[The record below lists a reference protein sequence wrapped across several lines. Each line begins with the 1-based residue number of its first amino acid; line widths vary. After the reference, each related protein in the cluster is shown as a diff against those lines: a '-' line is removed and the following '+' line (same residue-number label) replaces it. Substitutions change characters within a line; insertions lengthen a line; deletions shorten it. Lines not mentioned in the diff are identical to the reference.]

1 MRVLIL
7 IFFIFFSLEARSITD
22 HYGRVVE
29 IPDNITKIYAASPP
43 ITMSLLAFNPDLVA
57 GLNMKF
63 NETQKKFVGSAAN
76 KRVVGGFFGQ
86 GKTPNFEIL
95 LSIKPDLVVMWG
107 RMSGS
112 DKILDKFK
120 KFKIPVILVK
130 NENIYDL
137 ISQFKIYAEITDDK
151 VRADELIAYTKKS
164 LDLVKEMQSD
174 LEKRKKT
181 SYYYAQGIDGL
192 YSECDGSFHIEPFNY
207 AGAKNILECKMS
219 SNYGMEK
226 VTLESVL
233 MGDPDVIVAMEK
245 SFFDSIYSNPQWAN
259 LRAVKEKKVFL
270 VPSEPLNY
278 ISRPPSFMRLL
289 GIRWLIDSFY
299 PSLRTKSFEDE
310 KKEFERLFF
319 TQRVTDAK

>member
-1 MRVLIL
+1 MRVLIF
-7 IFFIFFSLEARSITD
+7 IFFILFSLDARTITD
-22 HYGRVVE
+22 DYGRVVE

-63 NETQKKFVGSAAN
+63 NETQKKFVGSAYD
-76 KRVVGGFFGQ
+76 KKVVGGFFGQ
-86 GKTPNFEIL
+86 GNTSNFEIL

-112 DKILDKFK
+112 EKILDKFE

-137 ISQFKIYAEITDDK
+137 ISQFEIYAEITGDK
-151 VRADELIAYTKKS
+151 ARADELIAYTKKS
-164 LDLVKEMQSD
+164 LNLVKELQDD
-174 LEKRKKT
+174 LAKRKIIR
-181 SYYYAQGIDGL
+181 YYYAQGVDGL

-207 AGAKNILECKMS
+207 AGAKNILQCKMS

-226 VTLESVL
+226 VTLETVL
-233 MGDPDVIVAMEK
+233 MGDPDVIVTMEK
-245 SFFDSIYSNPQWAN
+245 SFFDSIYSNPQWTT

-270 VPSEPLNY
+270 VPSSPFNY

-299 PSLRTKSFEDE
+299 PTLRQNSFESE
-310 KKEFERLFF
+310 KEEFEKLFF
-319 TQRVTDAK
+319 KQKQGV